1 MYMYKLCMFG
11 GIVCVWM
18 CICVCTVHVCG
29 GIVHARMYAGVFVFM
44 SVCVQY
50 ACLCIGSVHV

>member
-1 MYMYKLCMFG
+1 
-11 GIVCVWM
+11 M

-44 SVCVQY
+44 SVCVQC
-50 ACLCIGSVHV
+50 ACLCMGSVVYMHLCLCLCGDCSC

>member
-1 MYMYKLCMFG
+1 MH
-11 GIVCVWM
+11 VWGD
-18 CICVCTVHVCG
+18 CVCLDVYLCVHCACCG

-50 ACLCIGSVHV
+50 ACLCMGSMHV